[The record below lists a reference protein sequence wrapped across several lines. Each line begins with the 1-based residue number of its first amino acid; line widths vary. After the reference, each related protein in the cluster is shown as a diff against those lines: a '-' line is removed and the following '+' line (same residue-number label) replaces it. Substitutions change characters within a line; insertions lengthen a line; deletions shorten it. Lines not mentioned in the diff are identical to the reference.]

1 MSPRSA
7 GWVASCLCWALGSSV
22 AAQIEQEK
30 PVVKPVGGVEL
41 QEPESARQPSDPD
54 DPETLK
60 AVLAVIRKSHLG
72 ERDTAEA
79 PLDRFRAALRFKL
92 IAADQASNEI
102 DVSAEFLMPRYL
114 RYRVEE
120 PGEVLERG
128 WDDRGAWSRV
138 GDRVESIAGR
148 EREQEREAVR
158 QQVGLARQLLSF
170 LDPAGV
176 LGSLSDV
183 KLLGVRD
190 LAVGRKDVRT
200 CQVIRGVAT
209 RFPMFA
215 PPAEGPAEPRC
226 VVQAW
231 FDIADNRLA
240 AVVITPLG
248 EGDRPIALPEF
259 VLLRGYAE
267 GRGVAVP
274 TSLLVYQGP
283 PGSGRPLAS
292 VVVRAIDLD
301 PDGLNKDLLRRP
313 G

>member
-1 MSPRSA
+1 MSA
-7 GWVASCLCWALGSSV
+7 GRTVVLCLGFLALPV
-22 AAQIEQEK
+22 AAQEGQSPPPPSGTPGSGAPPAEQ
-30 PVVKPVGGVEL
+30 PT
-41 QEPESARQPSDPD
+41 QEPEGATDPD
-54 DPETLK
+54 ALQ
-60 AVLAVIRKSHLG
+60 AVLADVRRAHLG
-72 ERDTAEA
+72 DRDTAED
-79 PLDRFRAALRFKL
+79 PLDRFRAALRFKM

-102 DVSAEFLMPRYL
+102 DVSAEFLMPRFL

-170 LDPAGV
+170 LDPASV
-176 LGSLSDV
+176 VSALSDV

-190 LAVGRKDVRT
+190 LAVGRKEVRS
-200 CQVIRGVAT
+200 CNVLRGVAT

-215 PPAEGPAEPRC
+215 PPADGPAEPRC

-231 FDIADNRLA
+231 FDTSDNRLV

-248 EGDRPIALPEF
+248 EGERPIALPEF

-301 PDGLNKDLLRRP
+301 PDGLSKELLRRP

>member
-1 MSPRSA
+1 
-7 GWVASCLCWALGSSV
+7 L
-22 AAQIEQEK
+22 
-30 PVVKPVGGVEL
+30 
-41 QEPESARQPSDPD
+41 
-54 DPETLK
+54 
-60 AVLAVIRKSHLG
+60 AVLAIGATASLARSQEEPPPAVKPAVTEPSDAAQDPDPVGDPGALAAVLADVRKAHLG
-72 ERDTAEA
+72 ERDTAEK

-102 DVSAEFLMPRYL
+102 DVTAEFLTPRYL

-170 LDPAGV
+170 LDPASV
-176 LGSLSDV
+176 VAALSDV

-190 LAVGRKDVRT
+190 LAIGRKEVRS
-200 CQVIRGVAT
+200 CRVLRGVAT

-215 PPAEGPAEPRC
+215 PPADGPAEPRC

-231 FDIADNRLA
+231 FDVADDRLT

-248 EGDRPIALPEF
+248 EGERPIALPEF

-292 VVVRAIDLD
+292 VAVRAIDLD
-301 PDGLNKDLLRRP
+301 PDGLSKELLRRP

>member
-1 MSPRSA
+1 MV
-7 GWVASCLCWALGSSV
+7 GWLAVCVVWGFGSV
-22 AAQIEQEK
+22 GIAQEEPPK
-30 PVVKPVGGVEL
+30 PVSPPGAGSDP

-60 AVLAVIRKSHLG
+60 AVLARIRKSHLG
-72 ERDTAEA
+72 ERDTAED

-102 DVSAEFLMPRYL
+102 DVAAEFLMPRYL

-170 LDPAGV
+170 LDPASV
-176 LGSLSDV
+176 LGALSEV

-190 LAVGRKDVRT
+190 LAVGRKEVRT
-200 CQVIRGVAT
+200 CHVVRGVAT

-215 PPAEGPAEPRC
+215 PPADGPAEPRC

-231 FDIADNRLA
+231 FDVEDDRLT

-248 EGDRPIALPEF
+248 EGERPIALPEF

-301 PDGLNKDLLRRP
+301 PDGLSKDLLRRP

>member
-1 MSPRSA
+1 MLWLGLIASPGVAQGEQSPPPSGPPDA
-7 GWVASCLCWALGSSV
+7 GVP
-22 AAQIEQEK
+22 K
-30 PVVKPVGGVEL
+30 
-41 QEPESARQPSDPD
+41 ARQQEQDPEGASDPD
-54 DPETLK
+54 ALQ
-60 AVLAVIRKSHLG
+60 AVLADVRRAHLG
-72 ERDTAEA
+72 DRDAAED
-79 PLDRFRAALRFKL
+79 PLDRFRAALRFKM

-102 DVSAEFLMPRYL
+102 DVSAEFLMPRFL

-170 LDPAGV
+170 LDPASV
-176 LGSLSDV
+176 VSALSDV

-190 LAVGRKDVRT
+190 LAVGRKEVRS
-200 CQVIRGVAT
+200 CNVLRGVAS

-215 PPAEGPAEPRC
+215 PPADGPAEPRC
-226 VVQAW
+226 VVQTW
-231 FDIADNRLA
+231 FDVDDHRLV

-248 EGDRPIALPEF
+248 EGERPIALPEF

-301 PDGLNKDLLRRP
+301 PDGLSKELLRRP